1 MCSHKIESYFRSDES
16 INCGN
21 TSPFTHTHHAVNDAA
36 NSGGGGEIRL
46 YVVDP
51 GSGGSCGPGGGPG
64 IGGEGPIE

>member
-1 MCSHKIESYFRSDES
+1 MCSHKIESYFRSDKS

-21 TSPFTHTHHAVNDAA
+21 MSPLTHTHHAVNDAA
-36 NSGGGGEIRL
+36 TSGGGGEIRL

-64 IGGEGPIE
+64 IGGGGPIE